1 MDIRLHCFA
10 HAGAGVSAF
19 RRWSTSAGNG
29 VEVLAW
35 PLPGRDRRRRE
46 ARVTT
51 RGELLADLKPLID
64 QVADEP
70 GVPYVL
76 YGHSLGGLVA
86 YTVARAL
93 EQAGLPQPSL
103 LAIGACPTPDAPAA
117 LAGAAELPD
126 LELVQVM
133 EAFGAAPAGLRPGDL
148 WHRCVLP
155 VLRDDLRLA
164 LDLRDTATGKLTVP
178 VLAVNGTE
186 DLLADAR
193 ALDAWGGWTTGR
205 LVRRTLPGDHFFVR
219 DPQLPRLLGRAARI
233 VLRRNTEQ
241 GEGR

>member
-1 MDIRLHCFA
+1 MEVRLHCFA
-10 HAGAGVSAF
+10 HAGAGASAF

-46 ARVTT
+46 ARITT
-51 RGELLADLKPLID
+51 RDGLLADLKPLFD

-93 EQAGLPQPSL
+93 EEAGLPQPAL
-103 LAIGACPTPDAPAA
+103 LAIGACPTPGAPAA

-126 LELVQVM
+126 TELVRVM
-133 EAFGAAPAGLRPGDL
+133 ECFGAAPAGVTPGDL

-164 LDLRDTATGKLTVP
+164 LALRNAADAKLTVP

-193 ALDAWGGWTTGR
+193 ALDEWGGWTTGR